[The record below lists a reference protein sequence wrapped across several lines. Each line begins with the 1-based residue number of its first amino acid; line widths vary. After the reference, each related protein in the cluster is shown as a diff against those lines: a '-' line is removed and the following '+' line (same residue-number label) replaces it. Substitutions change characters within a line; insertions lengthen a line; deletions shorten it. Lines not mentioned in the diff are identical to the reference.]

1 MALHDIDELAI
12 VDTIADLRSLA
23 TTGPWTMVR
32 VLGYHSAGDGAGGL
46 FRWDAS
52 AWNSDEI
59 IPGRST
65 PDDGGTRIVPTGQ
78 TSGPGLWRR
87 VMASRD
93 RLNVR
98 CFGARGNNSTNDS
111 DAFEA
116 ACFYGPVHVSDGS
129 YKITRRITMYG
140 RTNLIG
146 TGPNATI
153 YGTVPDDYIFYSEG
167 TNGGLIENLTF
178 NECNTKASIY
188 LTHPASIQDGAHLW
202 MLRKVRFWRQK
213 GPSIIT
219 DGVYDMNWADID
231 IYWPEARPG
240 VTPTPATDAAVIFL
254 TGTNNLNIDGLH
266 LEQPKY
272 CGIYVAGGAEIS
284 VQEGKID
291 CYGDA
296 SKSPS
301 EGAIYI
307 DGGSIKLSNFLLA
320 GIVGPRVIMK
330 GTASL
335 HGDRTCAMGGGGN
348 APQIVLEGSYG
359 HTGATYASRRPT
371 WPRITWMGSIGY
383 LGVDTDQFATCFI
396 DARMPSP
403 LKRKGKVT
411 VSSGNNIHV
420 GTITDLNTGTS
431 AQDIRCTVASA
442 TNGHVARALAGS
454 DYITSSERWYTL
466 TGTTASALGMSVNSN
481 VFVEHPPHHG
491 LDVKLDPRSFEYN
504 LPLFAT
510 LLTTTVTSASYN
522 TATGYT
528 TVTVDTTFPKTEYAG
543 RWLYT
548 ASGRWHKILEPAE
561 MNEDEISN
569 ISTFLLPYDVTAEF
583 PASSTVTVRT
593 GAMVN
598 ASLQG
603 DRVVWGRDDM
613 LVSEALETLRRKGR
627 GPNEVYPLA
636 DGA

>member
-46 FRWDAS
+46 FRWDTS
-52 AWNSDEI
+52 AWNSGEI

-65 PDDGGTRIVPTGQ
+65 PDDGGTRVVPTGQ

-98 CFGARGNNSTNDS
+98 CFGARGNNSTDDS

-129 YKITRRITMYG
+129 YKITRRITMTG
-140 RTNLIG
+140 KTSLIG
-146 TGPNATI
+146 TGQGASISANLPE
-153 YGTVPDDYIFYSEG
+153 DYILYAETGLS
-167 TNGGLIENLTF
+167 GLIENITF
-178 NECNTKASIY
+178 KNCTTKGAIY
-188 LTHPASIQDGAHLW
+188 LGHPSDIEKGAHLW
-202 MLRKVRFWRQK
+202 MLHKLRFWGQK
-213 GPSIIT
+213 GPAIVT
-219 DGVYDMNWADID
+219 NGVYDMNWSDID
-231 IYWPEARPG
+231 IYHPEARPG
-240 VTPTPATDAAVIFL
+240 SDSAPETDSAVIFL
-254 TGTNNLNIDGLH
+254 SGTNNVNIDGLH
-266 LEQPKY
+266 IEQPRY
-272 CGIYVAGGAEIS
+272 CGVYIASGAEIS
-284 VQEGKID
+284 IQEGKID
-291 CYGDA
+291 CFGSLA
-296 SKSPS
+296 SSPS
-301 EGAIYI
+301 VAGFYI
-307 DGGSIKLSNFLLA
+307 DGGSVRLSTFRFA
-320 GIVGPRVIMK
+320 GVVAPRVIMK
-330 GTASL
+330 KTASL
-335 HGDRTCAMGGGGN
+335 IADETCIMGGGGN
-348 APQIVLEGSYG
+348 APQIVLEGSYSD
-359 HTGATYASRRPT
+359 TGATYSSLRPT
-371 WPRITWMGSIGY
+371 WPKIAWMGHIGY
-383 LGVDTDQFATCFI
+383 LGGNTDQLATCFI
-396 DARMPSP
+396 DARMPTP

-411 VSSGNNIHV
+411 TASGGNIHV
-420 GTITDLNTGTS
+420 GSLIDLS
-431 AQDIRCTVASA
+431 ADAAYDNRCSVASA
-442 TNGHVARALAGS
+442 ASGHTDRALAWIDYTTS
-454 DYITSSERWYTL
+454 DEHWYSL
-466 TGTTASALGMSVNSN
+466 VGVTASSLGMGVNAD
-481 VFVEHPPHHG
+481 VFIEHAPHHG
-491 LDVKLDPRSFEYN
+491 LDVKLNPVNFEYR
-504 LPLFAT
+504 LPIFAT
-510 LLTTTVTSASYN
+510 LLTTTVASASYDA
-522 TATGYT
+522 TTGYT
-528 TVTVDTTFPKTEYAG
+528 TVTVAATFPKTEYEG

-548 ASGRWHKILEPAE
+548 ASERWHKILESAE
-561 MNEDEISN
+561 TTPD